1 MEGQKARK
9 KQTNT
14 PPEGLLDAIS
24 AGSVAAAEM
33 KKIRL
38 VPYYKRITCLNIGKG
53 TDEGRKD
60 YRTVGSGWYNLSNW
74 KFRKLEECV
83 FMMPF
88 M

>member
-60 YRTVGSGWYNLSNW
+60 YRTTKFLICTMVYADMNNLF
-74 KFRKLEECV
+74 FRYYKHQR
-83 FMMPF
+83 
-88 M
+88 